1 MGEKQ
6 SGDGTGEVPDSNA
19 VTGTVEFLISLRNDT
34 LVSLETTKASELL
47 VKALADHK
55 AELHKAQDES
65 IRYRHAFAA
74 LCALLDV
81 PSWPL
86 DWGRIREQVEVRFRE
101 KDAEIARLRSGD
113 AWRLGIRAGLVEAGE
128 RLRRA
133 YEGRPDL
140 PGTVDCASLEQLRL
154 KLLDD
159 HARRQTTT
167 PL

>member
-86 DWGRIREQVEVRFRE
+86 DWGRIR
-101 KDAEIARLRSGD
+101 
-113 AWRLGIRAGLVEAGE
+113 
-128 RLRRA
+128 
-133 YEGRPDL
+133 
-140 PGTVDCASLEQLRL
+140 
-154 KLLDD
+154 
-159 HARRQTTT
+159 
-167 PL
+167 